1 MISSIALMLTKIGHN
16 SVFIQNFLINQETTP
31 TNYLFLCNL
40 SVKLGKWNLH
50 SWKQYEQTIKSF
62 PLSLTIYN
70 PYFQQYVNTTYACKK
85 VILVFQ
91 FSSIHVLNMKFCL
104 NPMSAI
110 KKRSTKQ
117 KWKTLLQKLLNY

>member
-1 MISSIALMLTKIGHN
+1 MISSIALLLSKIGHN
-16 SVFIQNFLINQETTP
+16 AVFLQKNLINQETTP
-31 TNYLFLCNL
+31 TNYLFLCRSL
-40 SVKLGKWNLH
+40 SVKLGKLNLH
-50 SWKQYEQTIKSF
+50 SWKQYKQTIESF

-70 PYFQQYVNTTYACKK
+70 PYFQQYVNTTYACKR

-117 KWKTLLQKLLNY
+117 K